1 MPRTRNPAPDHV
13 EGLNPVLEALRG
25 PREVYEVYV
34 ASQSLEP
41 SAQVRKVIDEAK
53 RWGVPV
59 KPVPRPRIDSMA
71 KTSAPQ
77 GVIAAVEP
85 YQYLDLA
92 ELLRSLKE
100 IEAPLLLA
108 LDGVE
113 DPHNLGS
120 LLRVADAAGT
130 DAVIMPGRR
139 AAGMSAVVAKA
150 SAGAVEHVAIARVS
164 SLAAAIDR
172 LKAAGMWIL
181 GADASGGIAYQ
192 DVDMKVPL
200 VIVLGG
206 EGRGLSRL
214 ARERCDMLASL
225 PMLGSVTSLN
235 VSTAGAVL
243 LYEAVRQRTG
253 AE

>member
-1 MPRTRNPAPDHV
+1 MGRTKNPDPDHV

-41 SAQVRKVIDEAK
+41 SAQVRKVVDEAK

-59 KPVPRPRIDSMA
+59 KPVPRTRIESMS

-85 YQYLDLA
+85 YQYLDLP
-92 ELLRSLKE
+92 ELLRSLKDV
-100 IEAPLLLA
+100 EAPLLLA
-108 LDGVE
+108 LDGVQ
-113 DPHNLGS
+113 DPHNLGA
-120 LLRVADAAGT
+120 LLRVADAAGA

-139 AAGMSAVVAKA
+139 SAGMSAVVAKA
-150 SAGAVEHVAIARVS
+150 SAGAVEHVAMARVS

-172 LKAAGMWIL
+172 LKKAGLWVL
-181 GADASGGIAYQ
+181 GADAASGIAYQ
-192 DVDMKVPL
+192 EVDMKVPL

-214 ARERCDMLASL
+214 ARERCDMLVSL
-225 PMLGSVTSLN
+225 PMQGSVSSLN

-243 LYEAVRQRTG
+243 LYKALRQRTQ
-253 AE
+253 EK